1 MKKSN
6 IKDLGILSILNKFNV
21 EIEIPNK
28 VIEELKE
35 IPTEVSKNDFKSR
48 TDLREE
54 TIITIDGD
62 DTKDID
68 DAIYLKT
75 LSNGNFELGVHIA
88 DVTHYVKEKTAL
100 DKMALNQ
107 ATSIYPVNNVV
118 PMLPKE
124 LSNGICSLNPN
135 VDRLALSCIMEVD
148 FIGEVINY
156 SIKETIINSKYKM
169 SYPIVS
175 EILENKNPYLIE
187 KYKEVYPML
196 LDLEKLTKILI
207 KKRNKRGSLDFN
219 CPETKFIC
227 DENEKIIKVKP
238 YDRNI
243 ATRLIEE
250 CMILCN
256 ESIARYCF
264 EKNMPFIYRIHD
276 CPDEEKL
283 ELFRDYI
290 KFLGFKLNDRIRPK
304 ELQRLLKK
312 IEGNPEEKA
321 INNLLLRSLPK
332 AVYSF
337 EHNEHFGLAS
347 ECYCHFTSPIRRYP
361 DLQIH
366 RIIKC
371 SINNKLD
378 YKELKKFK
386 RKVQEI
392 DTHCSNQEQLS
403 QKIERESVKLK
414 SAEFMQDKIGE
425 NYIGIVSGVNE
436 FGFYIQL
443 PNTIEG
449 FVNIFSLK
457 DDKYIFDECKLMFV
471 GEKTRKT
478 FKLGQKI
485 NIKVKSVNIANYQID
500 FSLYSEN
507 KNL

>member
-6 IKDLGILSILNKFNV
+6 IKDLGILSILNRFNV
-21 EIEIPNK
+21 EIEIPKK
-28 VIEELKE
+28 VIEELKT
-35 IPTEVSKNDFKSR
+35 IPTEVSKSELKGR
-48 TDLREE
+48 TDLRDEL
-54 TIITIDGD
+54 IITIDGD

-68 DAIYLKT
+68 DAISLT
-75 LSNGNFELGVHIA
+75 VLPNGHFKLGVHIA
-88 DVTHYVKEKTAL
+88 DVTHYVKERSAL

-124 LSNGICSLNPN
+124 LSNGICSLNPD

-148 FIGEVINY
+148 FAGEVVNY
-156 SIKETIINSKYKM
+156 SIEETIIHSSYKM
-169 SYPIVS
+169 SYPMVS
-175 EILENKNPYLIE
+175 EILENENPYLIE
-187 KYKEVYPML
+187 KYEEVYPML
-196 LDLEKLTKILI
+196 LELQKLTNILI

-227 DENEKIIKVKP
+227 DQNEKIIKVKP

-256 ESIARYCF
+256 ETIATYCYN
-264 EKNMPFIYRIHD
+264 KNLPFIYRIHD
-276 CPDEEKL
+276 DPDEEKL
-283 ELFRDYI
+283 ELFKDYMSC
-290 KFLGFKLNDRIRPK
+290 LGFKLRDRLRPK

-312 IEGNPEEKA
+312 IEKTPEEKA

-337 EHNEHFGLAS
+337 EHSEHFGLAS
-347 ECYCHFTSPIRRYP
+347 ACYCHFTSPIRRYP

-366 RIIKC
+366 RIIKA

-378 YKELKKFK
+378 YKELKKYK
-386 RKVQEI
+386 KAVQEI

-414 SAEFMQDKIGE
+414 SAEYMLEKIGE
-425 NYIGIVSGVNE
+425 EYIGVISGINE
-436 FGFYIQL
+436 FGFYVQL

-449 FVNIFSLK
+449 FVNIYSVK
-457 DDKYIFDECKLMFV
+457 NDKYIYDELKLMLV

-478 FKLGQKI
+478 FKLGDEIHIQ
-485 NIKVKSVNIANYQID
+485 VKNVNLTSYQID
-500 FSLYSEN
+500 FILYNSEN
-507 KNL
+507 E